1 MTAMPSELKVYKVK
15 NFLRKN
21 ESGRLSRERSTQII
35 NEIAAAAMFNPNH
48 NILLDFRK
56 TEVSGAS
63 MLEILKTA
71 LELDKFKDVLTN
83 KIANVI
89 PDNED
94 RISIAAKFEAVVAM
108 KGIDYKFFT
117 DFEAAIEWLSDI
129 S

>member
-1 MTAMPSELKVYKVK
+1 MPSELKIYKVK

-21 ESGRLSRERSTQII
+21 ESGVLSKERSTEII
-35 NEIAAAAMFNPNH
+35 NEIAAAAMFHPDH
-48 NILLDFRK
+48 NILLDFRE

-63 MLEILKTA
+63 MLEILKLA
-71 LELDKFKDVLTN
+71 VELDKFKDILTN

-89 PDNED
+89 PANKD
-94 RISIAAKFEAVVAM
+94 RISIATKFEAAVAM